1 MRGSPPV
8 AVRNVGLDDNLE
20 LTPAPSPKHENL
32 EGCRLLIGQRL
43 ENGHPSGEALIILD
57 WLGARRHNTVI
68 VSTDGDIAR
77 QKLGNTTPARLA
89 VVGIVDAPE
98 GAA

>member
-1 MRGSPPV
+1 MFLARIDGTITST
-8 AVRNVGLDDNLE
+8 R
-20 LTPAPSPKHENL
+20 KHENL

-43 ENGHPSGEALIILD
+43 EGDGRPSGEPLIILD
-57 WLGARRHNTVI
+57 WLGARRHNIVI

-77 QKLGNTTPARLA
+77 QRLGKTTPARLA

-98 GAA
+98 GVA